1 MKISTEKPSKKATK
15 PLPPTPAPSP
25 STPSSKGKV
34 KKYQLRA
41 LGYCVEVTAHKL
53 SKKESKEAQDW
64 CESEGCP
71 PDEIMGSLEVAL
83 GGYDCYSTNLW
94 QSGMVPVLGSVRL
107 VLTDSNENEIF
118 TIKEPLQMKRTVT
131 PGTNR
136 RVDRA
141 NEDTLVYFEE
151 SKGLVA
157 SWVIM
162 SNLTPSA
169 SDFSLS
175 TDKLVIDYDET
186 EFITGVHFK
195 GEELERDDDE
205 EDVRGKAAYSMLL

>member
-1 MKISTEKPSKKATK
+1 MKTCTEKQSKKAAK
-15 PLPPTPAPSP
+15 PLPPTPPSGPSAPP
-25 STPSSKGKV
+25 AKGDV

-53 SKKESKEAQDW
+53 NEKESKEAQDW
-64 CESEGCP
+64 CESEGCS
-71 PDEIMGSLEVAL
+71 PDEIMGSLEDAL
-83 GGYDCYSTNLW
+83 DGYDCYNTNLW

-107 VLTDSNENEIF
+107 VLIDFNENEIF
-118 TIKEPLQMKRTVT
+118 TIKDPLQMKRNITS
-131 PGTNR
+131 GTNR

-157 SWVIM
+157 PWVIT
-162 SNLTPSA
+162 SNLIPSP

-186 EFITGVHFK
+186 EFITGIQFK
-195 GEELERDDDE
+195 GEELERDDEE